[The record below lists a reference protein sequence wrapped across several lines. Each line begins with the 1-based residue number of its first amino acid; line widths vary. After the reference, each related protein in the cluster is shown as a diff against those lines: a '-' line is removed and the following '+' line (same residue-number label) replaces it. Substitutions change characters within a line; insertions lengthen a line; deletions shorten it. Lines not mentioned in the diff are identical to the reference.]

1 MNNNRE
7 KDINYAAFDK
17 GEDYYEYE
25 NYDIEFEYIFI
36 YFSNKLMQNH
46 EIMEK
51 IGRGKYSDVFK
62 CINTDTGK
70 HAVIKVLK
78 PGNYYFNVQSEIPKL
93 RGKLKSLRLLV
104 G

>member
-36 YFSNKLMQNH
+36 YFSNKLM
-46 EIMEK
+46 
-51 IGRGKYSDVFK
+51 
-62 CINTDTGK
+62 
-70 HAVIKVLK
+70 
-78 PGNYYFNVQSEIPKL
+78 
-93 RGKLKSLRLLV
+93 
-104 G
+104 